1 MHQTYVDQGNS
12 DNSEGMKELNENER
26 SAGDGNESSCASR
39 LEPLGTG
46 SEKKCN
52 EGNQAYLIGNFTA
65 VCRSSCYQTCFPH
78 KISPQRKY

>member
-39 LEPLGTG
+39 LEPLGTS

-52 EGNQAYLIGNFTA
+52 EGNCLLDRQFYCSVQIQLLSNMF
-65 VCRSSCYQTCFPH
+65 
-78 KISPQRKY
+78 SP